1 MDPFE
6 KVIRQLL
13 DHLSARLSEA
23 RFQNDKRREEI
34 VSDIIHDLQKI
45 SSAVLMEDK

>member
-1 MDPFE
+1 MEPFE

-13 DHLSARLSEA
+13 HHLSARLREA

-34 VSDIIHDLQKI
+34 VCDIIDDLQKI
-45 SSAVLMEDK
+45 CNAVLMEDK